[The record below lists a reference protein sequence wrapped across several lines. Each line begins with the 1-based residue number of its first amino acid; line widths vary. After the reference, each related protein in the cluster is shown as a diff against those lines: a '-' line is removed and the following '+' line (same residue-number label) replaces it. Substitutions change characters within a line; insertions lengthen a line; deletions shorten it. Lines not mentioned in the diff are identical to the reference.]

1 MNLFNTG
8 YLIGGT
14 YQNPGYLWVWFI
26 GFGQKKKTAGMKY
39 WDNWLFV
46 GLLVIV
52 AAGIPA
58 LALVIARM
66 IAPRKPNDEKLD
78 TYECGMET
86 VGDTWVQFKVQ
97 YYVYALVFLIF
108 DVEIIFLYP
117 WAVAFDRLDLLGV
130 IAGVLFIFL
139 LGDGLLY
146 AWRKGALK
154 WT

>member
-1 MNLFNTG
+1 ML
-8 YLIGGT
+8 L
-14 YQNPGYLWVWFI
+14 
-26 GFGQKKKTAGMKY
+26 
-39 WDNWLFV
+39 DNWLFV

-58 LALVIARM
+58 LALLIARM

-146 AWRKGALK
+146 AWRKGALR
-154 WT
+154 WN

>member
-1 MNLFNTG
+1 MLDEFS
-8 YLIGGT
+8 
-14 YQNPGYLWVWFI
+14 FI
-26 GFGQKKKTAGMKY
+26 GI
-39 WDNWLFV
+39 
-46 GLLVIV
+46 LLVV
-52 AAGIPA
+52 AASFSAIA
-58 LALVIARM
+58 LIAAWLIR
-66 IAPRKPNDEKLD
+66 PKRPNSIKAE

-154 WT
+154 WN

>member
-1 MNLFNTG
+1 ML
-8 YLIGGT
+8 L
-14 YQNPGYLWVWFI
+14 
-26 GFGQKKKTAGMKY
+26 
-39 WDNWLFV
+39 DNWLFV

-58 LALVIARM
+58 IVLVLARLL
-66 IAPRKPNDEKLD
+66 APSKPNDEKLD

-97 YYVYALVFLIF
+97 YYVYALVFLVF
-108 DVEIIFLYP
+108 DVEVIFLYP

-154 WT
+154 WN

>member
-1 MNLFNTG
+1 ML
-8 YLIGGT
+8 L
-14 YQNPGYLWVWFI
+14 
-26 GFGQKKKTAGMKY
+26 
-39 WDNWLFV
+39 DNWLFV
-46 GLLVIV
+46 GMLVFA

-58 LALVIARM
+58 LALVVARL
-66 IAPRKPNDEKLD
+66 IAPRKPNSKKLE

-154 WT
+154 WN

>member
-1 MNLFNTG
+1 ML
-8 YLIGGT
+8 L
-14 YQNPGYLWVWFI
+14 
-26 GFGQKKKTAGMKY
+26 
-39 WDNWLFV
+39 DNWLFV

-58 LALVIARM
+58 LALVIARL
-66 IAPRKPNDEKLD
+66 IAPRKPNQKKLE

-86 VGDTWVQFKVQ
+86 VGDTWVQFKMQ
-97 YYVYALVFLIF
+97 YYVYALVFLVF

-154 WT
+154 WS

>member
-1 MNLFNTG
+1 ML
-8 YLIGGT
+8 L
-14 YQNPGYLWVWFI
+14 
-26 GFGQKKKTAGMKY
+26 
-39 WDNWLFV
+39 DNWLFV
-46 GLLVIV
+46 GLLVIA

-58 LALVIARM
+58 LAVLIARL
-66 IAPRKPNDEKLD
+66 IAPRKPNPEKLE

-154 WT
+154 WN

>member
-1 MNLFNTG
+1 ML
-8 YLIGGT
+8 
-14 YQNPGYLWVWFI
+14 
-26 GFGQKKKTAGMKY
+26 
-39 WDNWLFV
+39 DNWLFV

-97 YYVYALVFLIF
+97 YYIYALVFLIF

-117 WAVAFDRLDLLGV
+117 WAVAFDRLNLLGV

>member
-1 MNLFNTG
+1 MFL
-8 YLIGGT
+8 
-14 YQNPGYLWVWFI
+14 
-26 GFGQKKKTAGMKY
+26 
-39 WDNWLFV
+39 DNWLFV

-58 LALVIARM
+58 LALLIARM
-66 IAPRKPNDEKLD
+66 IAPRKPNPEKLD

-86 VGDTWVQFKVQ
+86 VGDTWVQFKTQ

-139 LGDGLLY
+139 LGDGLVY
-146 AWRKGALK
+146 AWRKGALT
-154 WT
+154 WN

>member
-1 MNLFNTG
+1 ML
-8 YLIGGT
+8 L
-14 YQNPGYLWVWFI
+14 
-26 GFGQKKKTAGMKY
+26 
-39 WDNWLFV
+39 DNWLFV
-46 GLLVIV
+46 GLLVIA

-58 LALVIARM
+58 LAVIAARL
-66 IAPRKPNDEKLD
+66 IAPRKPNSEKLE

-97 YYVYALVFLIF
+97 YYVYALVFLFF
-108 DVEIIFLYP
+108 DVEIIFLYL

-154 WT
+154 WN